1 MNISSQINGI
11 RDFIIDNNLMY
22 INFVQSSI
30 ILSNLVVMHIS
41 MLHAK
46 GEVGG
51 QAYLQHLMINFIPTL
66 PGIVISILGRI
77 RAIWVK

>member
-1 MNISSQINGI
+1 VNISSQINGI

-22 INFVQSSI
+22 IKFVQSSI

-41 MLHAK
+41 MLRPK

-51 QAYLQHLMINFIPTL
+51 QAYLHHLMINFIPTATL
-66 PGIVISILGRI
+66 SGIVISIMGRI
-77 RAIWVK
+77 RVI